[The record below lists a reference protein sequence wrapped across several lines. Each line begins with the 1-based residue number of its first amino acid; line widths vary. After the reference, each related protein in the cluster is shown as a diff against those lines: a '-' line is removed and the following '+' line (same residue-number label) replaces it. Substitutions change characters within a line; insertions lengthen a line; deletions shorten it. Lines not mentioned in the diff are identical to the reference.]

1 MFQVYFEGNIKFF
14 SRKTFL
20 QCTVLI
26 SQRLSEVA
34 LSKFKKHQNRDDY
47 LTFILPGPRPDT
59 WAWQYYWMNGGNLIM
74 GYWWL
79 LLPIADVTLL
89 LCDWDGADLT
99 SDQGSLLSPGHYT
112 LSDAV
117 TGVTQ
122 AGARLIEQQP
132 QEAADRIATQTVLRV
147 SAIFTAEKQTEQSSR
162 SSIIIN
168 N

>member
-1 MFQVYFEGNIKFF
+1 
-14 SRKTFL
+14 
-20 QCTVLI
+20 
-26 SQRLSEVA
+26 
-34 LSKFKKHQNRDDY
+34 
-47 LTFILPGPRPDT
+47 
-59 WAWQYYWMNGGNLIM
+59 MNGGNPIM

-79 LLPIADVTLL
+79 LLPIADVTLS
-89 LCDWDGADLT
+89 DWDGADLT